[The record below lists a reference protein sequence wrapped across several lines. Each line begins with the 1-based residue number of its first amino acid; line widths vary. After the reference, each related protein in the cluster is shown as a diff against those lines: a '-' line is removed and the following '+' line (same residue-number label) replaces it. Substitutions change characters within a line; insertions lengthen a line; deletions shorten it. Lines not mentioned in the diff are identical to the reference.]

1 MKNGYTKI
9 FFSDPKSADLT
20 SSKYKPSNNSEDHE
34 EIKNVPHVFISFSCP
49 LNATKRLET
58 YVDFNILFADIR
70 TVLIL
75 NTQRELPRHDNQMFG
90 VFQKS
95 LRQKGFNTNTSSS
108 VS

>member
-34 EIKNVPHVFISFSCP
+34 EIKNVPHVFISFNCP

-70 TVLIL
+70 TVTSYQISFNPCKFIGYIL
-75 NTQRELPRHDNQMFG
+75 NKPVHLLDTF
-90 VFQKS
+90 
-95 LRQKGFNTNTSSS
+95 
-108 VS
+108 

>member
-70 TVLIL
+70 TVHYAKEKNHLTLLRIL
-75 NTQRELPRHDNQMFG
+75 GLCLSRNHYSNKRFKYE
-90 VFQKS
+90 
-95 LRQKGFNTNTSSS
+95 
-108 VS
+108 

>member
-34 EIKNVPHVFISFSCP
+34 EIKNVPHVFISFNCP

-70 TVLIL
+70 TVMIL
-75 NTQRELPRHDNQMFG
+75 P
-90 VFQKS
+90 KS
-95 LRQKGFNTNTSSS
+95 DIFII
-108 VS
+108 

>member
-70 TVLIL
+70 TVVMMLVSYRQSKL
-75 NTQRELPRHDNQMFG
+75 WFDPAPRQRAHHLPTGHHHR
-90 VFQKS
+90 
-95 LRQKGFNTNTSSS
+95 R
-108 VS
+108 

>member
-34 EIKNVPHVFISFSCP
+34 EIKNVPHVFISFNCP
-49 LNATKRLET
+49 LDATKRLET

-70 TVLIL
+70 TVHRFGSIAKLSFWP
-75 NTQRELPRHDNQMFG
+75 EFWPR
-90 VFQKS
+90 
-95 LRQKGFNTNTSSS
+95 T
-108 VS
+108 

>member
-70 TVLIL
+70 TV
-75 NTQRELPRHDNQMFG
+75 QSQELCHNY
-90 VFQKS
+90 QKS
-95 LRQKGFNTNTSSS
+95 KGKNISW
-108 VS
+108 VLLAL

>member
-70 TVLIL
+70 TVENLIVTFRSSRRSL
-75 NTQRELPRHDNQMFG
+75 SSKKYMVPTYFKKQIKSILPQ
-90 VFQKS
+90 
-95 LRQKGFNTNTSSS
+95 T
-108 VS
+108 

>member
-34 EIKNVPHVFISFSCP
+34 EIKNVPHVFISFNCP

-70 TVLIL
+70 TVIVLYLVIL
-75 NTQRELPRHDNQMFG
+75 KIVKNDTAY
-90 VFQKS
+90 FQ
-95 LRQKGFNTNTSSS
+95 
-108 VS
+108 

>member
-70 TVLIL
+70 TVNRYTLRCRKVYKCHLIPN
-75 NTQRELPRHDNQMFG
+75 NTYFFM
-90 VFQKS
+90 
-95 LRQKGFNTNTSSS
+95 
-108 VS
+108 

>member
-70 TVLIL
+70 TVRYVEKLVNSSERSVYAFLKNIPL
-75 NTQRELPRHDNQMFG
+75 LP
-90 VFQKS
+90 
-95 LRQKGFNTNTSSS
+95 
-108 VS
+108 

>member
-70 TVLIL
+70 TVHRINFSPANFFFCMPAKKMIL
-75 NTQRELPRHDNQMFG
+75 QMAWP
-90 VFQKS
+90 
-95 LRQKGFNTNTSSS
+95 
-108 VS
+108 

>member
-34 EIKNVPHVFISFSCP
+34 EIKNVPHVFISFNCP

-70 TVLIL
+70 TVYHKH
-75 NTQRELPRHDNQMFG
+75 R
-90 VFQKS
+90 
-95 LRQKGFNTNTSSS
+95 NTN
-108 VS
+108 

>member
-70 TVLIL
+70 TVCRMCQVGHTPKCSA
-75 NTQRELPRHDNQMFG
+75 NVHFP
-90 VFQKS
+90 S
-95 LRQKGFNTNTSSS
+95 
-108 VS
+108 

>member
-70 TVLIL
+70 TVCWLHVRRKY
-75 NTQRELPRHDNQMFG
+75 TCSCMELC
-90 VFQKS
+90 KA
-95 LRQKGFNTNTSSS
+95 LK
-108 VS
+108 